1 MIIWLASYPKSGN
14 TWVRSFLTSILY
26 SNEGNIDFNDLNKL
40 GGQYPLRSQF
50 KNFVKDFNNINEI
63 KNEWINTQDFL
74 NLDNKTKFFKTHH
87 VNCKIGTSSFT
98 NLNNTLGVIYIVRD
112 PRNIITSIMHHFSKK
127 SYQEAKEFIFDENRW
142 LGIIKDV
149 NKKTKDI
156 DLPTLVSSWKTHY
169 NSWKIVEK
177 NFLLI
182 KYEEL
187 LLNPNNEFKKIIEYL
202 KNLIDINI
210 DDQKFNKA
218 VDVCSFKNLQS
229 VEDKEGFVESVHDR
243 ESNTKKKFFNL
254 GPDNDWKKLL
264 DIDTRLEIEEKFK
277 SEMLELGYL

>member
-14 TWVRSFLTSILY
+14 TWVRFFLASILY
-26 SNEGNIDFNDLNKL
+26 SNKGNIDFNKLNKL
-40 GGQYPLRSQF
+40 GDQYPLRSQF

-74 NLDNKTKFFKTHH
+74 NLDRKTKFFKTHH

-127 SYQEAKEFIFDENRW
+127 SYKEAKEFIFDENRW
-142 LGIIKDV
+142 LGIAKDI
-149 NKKTKDI
+149 NKKPRDI
-156 DLPTLVSSWKTHY
+156 DFPTLVSSWKTHY
-169 NSWKIVEK
+169 NSWKNVKK

-202 KNLIDINI
+202 KNLIEINI
-210 DDQKFNKA
+210 DNQKFKKA
-218 VDVCSFKNLQS
+218 IDFCSFENLKS
-229 VEDKEGFVESVHDR
+229 AEDKEGFIESVLDR
-243 ESNTKKKFFNL
+243 ESNNKKKFFNL

-264 DIDTRLEIEEKFK
+264 DKDIRLEIEVKFNI
-277 SEMLELGYL
+277 EMRELGYL

>member
-26 SNEGNIDFNDLNKL
+26 SNEGNINLNDLNKL

-87 VNCKIGTSSFT
+87 VNCKIGSSSFT

-112 PRNIITSIMHHFSKK
+112 PRNVITSILHHYHKS
-127 SYQEAKEFIFDENRW
+127 SYQEAKEFLFDENRW
-142 LGIIKDV
+142 LGLLKET
-149 NKKTKDI
+149 NTKARDI
-156 DLPTLVSSWKTHY
+156 DLPTLIGSWKTHY
-169 NSWKIVEK
+169 NSWKAVNK

-187 LLNPNNEFKKIIEYL
+187 LLNPENEFKKIIEYL
-202 KNLIDINI
+202 NN
-210 DDQKFNKA
+210 
-218 VDVCSFKNLQS
+218 
-229 VEDKEGFVESVHDR
+229 
-243 ESNTKKKFFNL
+243 FF
-254 GPDNDWKKLL
+254 
-264 DIDTRLEIEEKFK
+264 EIF
-277 SEMLELGYL
+277 SMNYNYLFMIQ

>member
-26 SNEGNIDFNDLNKL
+26 SNVGNINLNDLNKL

-87 VNCKIGTSSFT
+87 LNCKIGSSSFT

-112 PRNIITSIMHHFSKK
+112 PRNVITSILHHYHKS

-142 LGIIKDV
+142 LGLLKET
-149 NKKTKDI
+149 NTKARDI
-156 DLPTLVSSWKTHY
+156 DLPTLIGSWKTHY
-169 NSWKIVEK
+169 NSWKVVNK

-187 LLNPNNEFKKIIEYL
+187 LLNPENEFKKIIEYL
-202 KNLIDINI
+202 KNLIQINI
-210 DDQKFNKA
+210 DGQKFKRA
-218 VDVCSFKNLQS
+218 IEACSFKNLKTI
-229 VEDKEGFVESVHDR
+229 EDKEGFIESVHDR
-243 ESNTKKKFFNL
+243 ESDSKKKFFNL
-254 GPDNDWKKLL
+254 GPSNDWKKLL
-264 DIDTRLEIEEKFK
+264 DKDIKLEIEEKFGI
-277 SEMLELGYL
+277 EMRELDYL

>member
-26 SNEGNIDFNDLNKL
+26 SIEGNINFNDLNKL

-50 KNFVKDFNNINEI
+50 KNFVKDFNNIDEI

-87 VNCKIGTSSFT
+87 VNCKIGSSSFT
-98 NLNNTLGVIYIVRD
+98 DLNNTLGIIYIVRD
-112 PRNIITSIMHHFSKK
+112 PRNIITSIMYHFSKK

-142 LGIIKDV
+142 LGIVKET
-149 NKKTKDI
+149 NKKARDI
-156 DLPTLVSSWKTHY
+156 DLPTLIGSWKTHY
-169 NSWKIVEK
+169 NSWKIVNK

-187 LLNPNNEFKKIIEYL
+187 LLNPDNEFKKIIEYL
-202 KNLIDINI
+202 QNLIEINV
-210 DDQKFNKA
+210 DNQKFKA
-218 VDVCSFKNLQS
+218 IEACSFHNLRTA
-229 VEDKEGFVESVHDR
+229 EDKEGFIESVHDKK
-243 ESNTKKKFFNL
+243 SNSKKKFFYL
-254 GPDNDWKKLL
+254 GPNNDWKKLL
-264 DIDTRLEIEEKFK
+264 DKDIRLEIEEKFNL
-277 SEMLELGYL
+277 EMKELGYL

>member
-26 SNEGNIDFNDLNKL
+26 SIEGNINFNDLNKL

-50 KNFVKDFNNINEI
+50 KNFVKDFNNIDEI

-87 VNCKIGTSSFT
+87 VNCKIGSSSFT
-98 NLNNTLGVIYIVRD
+98 DLNNTLGIIYIVRD

-127 SYQEAKEFIFDENRW
+127 SYQEAKKFIFDENRW
-142 LGIIKDV
+142 LGIVKET
-149 NKKTKDI
+149 NKKAKDI
-156 DLPTLVSSWKTHY
+156 DLPTLIGSWKTHY
-169 NSWKIVEK
+169 SSWKIVKK

-187 LLNPNNEFKKIIEYL
+187 LLNPDNEFKKIIEYI
-202 KNLIDINI
+202 KKLIGVDIDN
-210 DDQKFNKA
+210 QKFKSA
-218 VDVCSFKNLQS
+218 IEACSFKNLKS
-229 VEDKEGFVESVHDR
+229 EEDKKGFVEGVDEK
-243 ESNTKKKFFNL
+243 ESSNKKKFFNL

-264 DIDTRLEIEEKFK
+264 DKDIRLEIEEKFNI
-277 SEMLELGYL
+277 EMKELSYL

>member
-26 SNEGNIDFNDLNKL
+26 SNEGNINLNDLNKL
-40 GGQYPLRSQF
+40 GGQYPLRNQF

-87 VNCKIGTSSFT
+87 VNCKIGSSSFT

-112 PRNIITSIMHHFSKK
+112 PRNVITSILHHYHKS

-142 LGIIKDV
+142 IGLLKETNTKARDV
-149 NKKTKDI
+149 
-156 DLPTLVSSWKTHY
+156 DLPTLISSWKTHY
-169 NSWKIVEK
+169 NSWKIVKK

-187 LLNPNNEFKKIIEYL
+187 LLNPENEFKKIIEYL
-202 KNLIDINI
+202 KNLIQINI
-210 DDQKFNKA
+210 DSQKFKRA
-218 VDVCSFKNLQS
+218 IEACSFKNLKTI
-229 VEDKEGFVESVHDR
+229 EDKDGFIESVHDR
-243 ESNTKKKFFNL
+243 ESNSKKKFFNL
-254 GPDNDWKKLL
+254 GPNNDWKKLL
-264 DIDTRLEIEEKFK
+264 DKNIRLEIEEKFK
-277 SEMLELGYL
+277 GEMLELGYL

>member
-26 SNEGNIDFNDLNKL
+26 SIEGNINFNDLNKL

-50 KNFVKDFNNINEI
+50 KNFVKDFNNIDEI

-87 VNCKIGTSSFT
+87 VNCKIGSSS
-98 NLNNTLGVIYIVRD
+98 NTLGIIYIVRD

-142 LGIIKDV
+142 LGIVKET
-149 NKKTKDI
+149 NKKASNV
-156 DLPTLVSSWKTHY
+156 DLPTLIGSWKTHY
-169 NSWKIVEK
+169 NSWKIVNK

-187 LLNPNNEFKKIIEYL
+187 LLNPDNEFKKIIEYL
-202 KNLIDINI
+202 KNLIEINV
-210 DDQKFNKA
+210 DNQKFKKA
-218 VDVCSFKNLQS
+218 IKACSFQNLKS
-229 VEDKEGFVESVHDR
+229 LEDKKGFSESILDKK
-243 ESNTKKKFFNL
+243 SNSKKKFFNL
-254 GPDNDWKKLL
+254 GPNNDWKKLL
-264 DIDTRLEIEEKFK
+264 DKDIRLEIEEKFNL
-277 SEMLELGYL
+277 EMKELGYL